1 MTTARQFG
9 AAPTTRELVDRL
21 MAVVAEQGER
31 LEALE
36 RKIDGADGEDGPAP
50 MPLPP
55 SWMPIK
61 QAAAAAGYAGE
72 SGIRKAMKRAK
83 RNREPAWW
91 CYRGS
96 RTWVDLD
103 RCPRRL

>member
-36 RKIDGADGEDGPAP
+36 AKVTGDGDEDARSPARP
-50 MPLPP
+50 EPPDWLPLPE
-55 SWMPIK
+55 
-61 QAAAAAGYAGE
+61 ACAVTLA
-72 SGIRKAMKRAK
+72 
-83 RNREPAWW
+83 
-91 CYRGS
+91 
-96 RTWVDLD
+96 
-103 RCPRRL
+103 